1 MKTLFSRLLLAGALA
16 AATLAA
22 QAATVTDIAGR
33 KVEVPAKVNRILL
46 GEGRLFY
53 ALALLEGKQPIARIA
68 GWQGDFRQLDPQT
81 YAQYKQRFPTIDRI
95 PLIGKTSENS
105 VSAEKVL
112 TLRPDIAVFSISGH
126 GPGLNNPIVQ
136 QLQAAKVPVVFVDF
150 RNAPLEHTVPSLRIM
165 GKALQREAE
174 AERFIRFYQGKMDAI
189 RKVVAAIP
197 AQQKPKAFLDLRAG
211 AFSNVTS
218 AGRGSLG
225 ELVDA
230 AGGVNI
236 ADKLIPGAVGEV
248 NMEHVL
254 ASNPDLYIGTGT
266 ADAAEKTGIQF
277 GANISAAQAQA
288 SLKRT
293 AARSP
298 VGALRAVREGRTFGA
313 WHHFYNT
320 PYHIVLLEA
329 FAKELQPARFAKL
342 DPDASWKQLHRDFLA
357 IEPQGTYWVK
367 GVK

>member
-1 MKTLFSRLLLAGALA
+1 MKTLFSRLLA
-16 AATLAA
+16 AALIAAAALSA

-53 ALALLEGKQPIARIA
+53 ALALLEGKQPLARIA

-81 YAQYKQRFPTIDRI
+81 YAQYKKRFPEIDRI

-112 TLRPDIAVFSISGH
+112 TLKPDIAIFSISGH

-174 AERFIRFYQGKMDAI
+174 AERFIRFYQSRIDAI
-189 RKVVAAIP
+189 RKTVAAIP
-197 AQQKPKAFLDLRAG
+197 AQQKPKVFLDLRAA
-211 AFSNVTS
+211 AFPNVTS
-218 AGRGSLG
+218 AGKGSLG

-236 ADKLIPGAVGEV
+236 GDKLIPGAVGEV

-254 ASNPDLYIGTGT
+254 ASKPDWYIGTGT
-266 ADAAEKTGIQF
+266 ADAADKIGVQF
-277 GANISAAQAQA
+277 GADISPAQARA
-288 SLKRT
+288 SLARA
-293 AARSP
+293 AARKP
-298 VGALRAVREGRTFGA
+298 VGA
-313 WHHFYNT
+313 
-320 PYHIVLLEA
+320 
-329 FAKELQPARFAKL
+329 
-342 DPDASWKQLHRDFLA
+342 
-357 IEPQGTYWVK
+357 
-367 GVK
+367 

>member
-1 MKTLFSRLLLAGALA
+1 MKTVFSRLLA
-16 AATLAA
+16 AALIAAAALSA
-22 QAATVTDIAGR
+22 QAAAVTDIAGR

-53 ALALLEGKQPIARIA
+53 ALALLEGKQPLARVA

-81 YAQYKQRFPTIDRI
+81 YAQYKKRFPEIDRI
-95 PLIGKTSENS
+95 PLIGQTSENS

-112 TLRPDIAVFSISGH
+112 TLKPDIAIFSISGH

-150 RNAPLEHTVPSLRIM
+150 RNAPLEHTVPSLRVM

-174 AERFIRFYQGKMDAI
+174 AERFIRFYQSRIDAI
-189 RKVVAAIP
+189 RNTVAAIP
-197 AQQKPKAFLDLRAG
+197 AQQKPKVFLDLRAA
-211 AFSNVTS
+211 AFPNVTS
-218 AGRGSLG
+218 AGKGSLG

-236 ADKLIPGAVGEV
+236 GDKLIPGAVGEV

-254 ASNPDLYIGTGT
+254 AARPDWYIGTGS
-266 ADAAEKTGIQF
+266 ADAADKIGVQF
-277 GANISAAQAQA
+277 GADISPAQARA
-288 SLKRT
+288 SLARA
-293 AARSP
+293 AARKP
-298 VGALRAVREGRTFGA
+298 VSALAAVRDGRTFGA

-329 FAKELQPARFAKL
+329 FAKTLQPARFAKL
-342 DPDASWKQLHRDFLA
+342 DPDASWQQLHRDFLA
-357 IEPQGTYWVK
+357 IPPQGTYWVK
-367 GVK
+367 GGK